1 MCELHVVS
9 VVTAVS
15 VGVWPQGKPGEPV
28 VQYRPRSIWRGDLMQ
43 NWCEPQGHEEFIQS
57 MLSSVCACSTP
68 QQIGLFSWSLSLWL
82 TVSSSLPDVVLD
94 SVCFTQRTNI
104 KNSGLPNSFTDAVK
118 EFKCFIELPGWEEK
132 KPSFSMTLCN
142 SSSPLNPFITTYYH
156 WQIQITVRTH
166 NKSLTRIWNWRLEHF
181 FCLFQWLTLRELLL
195 PVYLTAWTHSSLIL
209 YYLLYSYLIT
219 SIWMMY
225 IYIFKLFINGYI
237 LW

>member
-1 MCELHVVS
+1 MWSRWSLLSLWVS
-9 VVTAVS
+9 GLKESQVSQWCSIVPGLFDEETSCKIDVNLKVT
-15 VGVWPQGKPGEPV
+15 
-28 VQYRPRSIWRGDLMQ
+28 RSSFRA
-43 NWCEPQGHEEFIQS
+43 C
-57 MLSSVCACSTP
+57 SVCACSTP
-68 QQIGLFSWSLSLWL
+68 QQIELFSWTLSLWL
-82 TVSSSLPDVVLD
+82 TVSSSLPDVMLD

-181 FCLFQWLTLRELLL
+181 FVFFSDLLWENFCSQFIWQHE
-195 PVYLTAWTHSSLIL
+195 PIVHL
-209 YYLLYSYLIT
+209 YYIISYIDT
-219 SIWMMY
+219 
-225 IYIFKLFINGYI
+225 
-237 LW
+237 

>member
-9 VVTAVS
+9 VVTAVSVS

-68 QQIGLFSWSLSLWL
+68 QQIGLFSWTLSLWL

-181 FCLFQWLTLRELLL
+181 FVFFSDLLWENFCSQFIWQHE
-195 PVYLTAWTHSSLIL
+195 PIVHL
-209 YYLLYSYLIT
+209 YYIISYIDT
-219 SIWMMY
+219 
-225 IYIFKLFINGYI
+225 
-237 LW
+237 